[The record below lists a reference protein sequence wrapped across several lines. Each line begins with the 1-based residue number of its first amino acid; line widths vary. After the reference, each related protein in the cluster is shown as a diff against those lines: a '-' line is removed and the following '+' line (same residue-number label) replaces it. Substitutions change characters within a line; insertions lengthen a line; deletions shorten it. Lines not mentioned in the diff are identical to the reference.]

1 VSTSAAFNT
10 GIRYLRMYLH
20 APDGDA
26 QDPHASALRVGAAPQ
41 GGSPASGRPS
51 GGRRAIG
58 YLSQYGDI
66 LRVSF
71 DEAYIADAGRP
82 TLSLAYRGAD
92 EAATRAILASARDT
106 RVSRSDGHWP
116 SYFQNLLPEGH
127 NRERLAQQ
135 RGCAADDEFELLA
148 AAGHDLM
155 GALEVEPVPTAEG
168 IPDTVRHWHTALG
181 LDVLEPGFVE
191 MPVEDAAAIPGV
203 VTKFS
208 AVQDGRRYVVR
219 RHGAAGSFILKL
231 PSTRHPDL
239 VDNEFTGYRLCGAL
253 GLDCAEATVIGR
265 ADADLPEQARF
276 EQILAV
282 RRFDRTPE
290 GGRIHMEE
298 FAQVL
303 QYEPRQKY
311 GRGLAVDWPAMLR
324 VLDRLSPNPVA
335 DVRECVRR
343 IVAFILLGNSDAHL
357 KNWALRY
364 PDGVAPVLA
373 PLYDPVCVAAFFEDV
388 PAGDYGV
395 NRAIDAKLRAFD
407 GPALDALLRSAGLL
421 RPARLMAIARDT
433 VRQAQ
438 AEWPALLAQDG
449 TPASVRRCVEA
460 RLAGGVALASLA
472 S

>member
-1 VSTSAAFNT
+1 VSTRAAFNT

-20 APDGDA
+20 APG
-26 QDPHASALRVGAAPQ
+26 
-41 GGSPASGRPS
+41 

-71 DEAYIADAGRP
+71 DEAYIADPARP
-82 TLSLAYRGAD
+82 MLSLAYRGAD
-92 EAATRAILASARDT
+92 EAATRAILASARDA

-127 NRERLAQQ
+127 NRERLALQ
-135 RGCAADDEFELLA
+135 RGCSADDEFELLA

-155 GALEVEPVPTAEG
+155 GALEVEPVPAAEG

-191 MPVEDAAAIPGV
+191 LPVEDAAAIPGV

-219 RHGAAGSFILKL
+219 RHGLHSPEARLRLAAPQGGAPALGRPGGELGSFILKL
-231 PSTRHPDL
+231 PTTRHPDL
-239 VDNEFTGYRLCGAL
+239 VANEYTGYRLCAAL
-253 GLDCAEATVIGR
+253 GLDCAEASVIER
-265 ADADLPEQARF
+265 TEADLPEQVPF
-276 EQILAV
+276 GQILAV
-282 RRFDRTPE
+282 RRFDRTPD

-311 GRGLAVDWPAMLR
+311 GRGLHVDWPAMLR
-324 VLDRLSPNPVA
+324 VLDRLSPKPVA

-343 IVAFILLGNSDAHL
+343 LVAFILLGNSDAHL

-373 PLYDPVCVAAFFEDV
+373 PLYDPVCVAAFFEGV
-388 PAGDYGV
+388 PAVDYAV
-395 NRAIDAKLRAFD
+395 NRAIDARLRAFD
-407 GPALDALLRSAGLL
+407 WTALDALLRAAGLL
-421 RPARLMAIARDT
+421 RPSRLMAIARDT
-433 VRQAQ
+433 VRQAK
-438 AEWPALLAQDG
+438 AEWPALLDDG
-449 TPASVRRCVEA
+449 ESTPASVRNCVRA
-460 RLAGGVALASLA
+460 RLAGGTALAS
-472 S
+472 